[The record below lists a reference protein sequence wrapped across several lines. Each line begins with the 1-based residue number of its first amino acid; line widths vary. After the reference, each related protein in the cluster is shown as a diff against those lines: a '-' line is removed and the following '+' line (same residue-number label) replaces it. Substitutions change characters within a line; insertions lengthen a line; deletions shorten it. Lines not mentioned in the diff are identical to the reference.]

1 MSIMDKIARLLKTK
15 PGRKIADSAL
25 DKVEQAANQKLGA
38 DKADQIG
45 KARREVDKRLGLDD
59 DQDPQAGK
67 DVPPANPQ
75 EKPEA

>member
-67 DVPPANPQ
+67 DVPPVNPQ